1 MRSSL
6 CLAILL
12 PLCRANEPTQ
22 ILSADEHG
30 NDAVFS
36 PADLAADQ
44 PPTFL
49 QQPQP
54 ALWPLFN
61 ASTAIKP
68 QPPDADLR
76 ALLAAIDPARIRA
89 AVDKLASFGTRHTMS
104 SQTDPER
111 GIGAAR
117 AWIEAE
123 LRAHAARSQGRMAVS
138 VSSHVQEAKGRV
150 RAPTAVHNVLARVAG
165 AAEPD
170 RVYVVVA
177 HYDSVASDPFDA
189 VSDAPG
195 ANDDASGVAVVL
207 ELARAL
213 AAHPAAARA
222 TLLLA
227 AVPGEEQGLF
237 GSAFLARD
245 LKNQSARV
253 EGVLSNDIVGSP
265 RGADGRHSPGV
276 VRVFAQGLPSNL
288 PAAQL
293 QAALRLGVENDTP
306 ARQLARF
313 VREVSAN
320 DAAAMDAQIVYRTDR
335 YGRGGDHQSFL
346 AQGYPAVRLTE
357 PHENYAHQHQNVR
370 VQDGAQLGD
379 LPQFVDPEY
388 VARVARVN
396 LAAAWSL
403 ANSPGKVPHVRLDPS
418 GMVNWSRLTWGRA
431 RSREVRGYEIVWR
444 PTTSA
449 VWTNALAVGDV
460 AMRIVDVS
468 KDNVIFGVRAVGRNG
483 YKGPV
488 TAAGS
493 I

>member
-6 CLAILL
+6 FLALL
-12 PLCRANEPTQ
+12 PSVCRADEPSHVF
-22 ILSADEHG
+22 SADELT
-30 NDAVFS
+30 NANAFS
-36 PADLAADQ
+36 PADLVD
-44 PPTFL
+44 
-49 QQPQP
+49 QP
-54 ALWPLFN
+54 ALTFHSQPAEWPIFN
-61 ASTAIKP
+61 ASTTIKP

-76 ALLAAIDPARIRA
+76 RLLAAIDPARIKA
-89 AVDKLASFGTRHTMS
+89 TVEKLASFGTRHTMS

-111 GIGAAR
+111 GVGAAR
-117 AWIEAE
+117 AWVEAE
-123 LRAHAARSQGRMAVS
+123 LRSHASRSQGRMAVT
-138 VSSHVQEAKGRV
+138 VGSHTQEAKGRV
-150 RAPTAVHNVLARVAG
+150 RAPTQIHNVVARLQG
-165 AAEPD
+165 AAESD
-170 RVYVVVA
+170 RIYVVCA
-177 HYDSVASDPFDA
+177 HYDSIASDPFDA

-195 ANDDASGVAVVL
+195 ANDDASGVAVVM
-207 ELARAL
+207 ELARVL
-213 AAHPAAARA
+213 ADHPGTPRA
-222 TLLLA
+222 TVLFA

-237 GSAFLARD
+237 GSAFLAKD

-253 EGVLSNDIVGSP
+253 EGVLNNDIVGSP
-265 RGADGRHSPGV
+265 RGPDGRHSPGV
-276 VRVFAQGLPSNL
+276 VRVFAQGLAPNL
-288 PAAQL
+288 PAQQL
-293 QAALRLGVENDTP
+293 QAALRLGVENDSPT
-306 ARQLARF
+306 RQMARF
-313 VREVSAN
+313 VREVSSN
-320 DAAAMDAQIVYRTDR
+320 DATGMDVQVVYRTDR

-370 VQDGAQLGD
+370 VQGGIQFGD
-379 LPQFVDPEY
+379 LPQFVDAEY

-418 GMVNWSRLTWGRA
+418 GMVNWSRLTWSRT
-431 RSREVRGYEIVWR
+431 RSRDVKGYEIVWR
-444 PTTSA
+444 PTTSS

-460 AMRIVDVS
+460 TMRIVDVS